1 MCVSLILRLRINC
14 HFSFLHLEKC
24 FSGSVSQS
32 QVREVCLLQLIDFTY
47 FYFHGY
53 NLLKGFL
60 DGSDGTDF
68 AYNVGDL
75 GSISRFER
83 SPGGGHGNPLQY
95 SSLENPH
102 GQRSLADYSP
112 WGHRVRH
119 DWATK
124 HSTNFKSFIIFDLEA
139 TAWKMAEFE
148 THRTHKPCS
157 VSGISHKSTGSGK
170 GQHKWREWRY
180 RI

>member
-60 DGSDGTDF
+60 DGSDGKEF

-75 GSISRFER
+75 GSIPRFER
-83 SPGGGHGNPLQY
+83 SPGGGNGNPLQY

-102 GQRSLADYSP
+102 GQRSLAGYSP
-112 WGHRVRH
+112 CGHQASDMTELVSTARH
-119 DWATK
+119 SGCAGVALYNLARD
-124 HSTNFKSFIIFDLEA
+124 
-139 TAWKMAEFE
+139 
-148 THRTHKPCS
+148 S
-157 VSGISHKSTGSGK
+157 VKFWEI
-170 GQHKWREWRY
+170 W
-180 RI
+180 

>member
-60 DGSDGTDF
+60 DGSDGKEF

-75 GSISRFER
+75 GSIPRFER
-83 SPGGGHGNPLQY
+83 SPGGGNGNPLQY

-102 GQRSLADYSP
+102 GQRGLADYSP

-124 HSTNFKSFIIFDLEA
+124 HSTAHSWLTMLWQFQVNS
-139 TAWKMAEFE
+139 
-148 THRTHKPCS
+148 
-157 VSGISHKSTGSGK
+157 K
-170 GQHKWREWRY
+170 GTWPHTYMQSPLDY
-180 RI
+180 

>member
-60 DGSDGTDF
+60 DGSDGKEF

-75 GSISRFER
+75 GSIPRFEDLLEEEMATHSSILAWR
-83 SPGGGHGNPLQY
+83 IPMDRGAWQTTVHGVTESDMTEQL
-95 SSLENPH
+95 
-102 GQRSLADYSP
+102 
-112 WGHRVRH
+112 
-119 DWATK
+119 
-124 HSTNFKSFIIFDLEA
+124 STAQSFKSFIIFDLEA

-157 VSGISHKSTGSGK
+157 VSGISHKSIGSGK
-170 GQHKWREWRY
+170 GQHKRREWRY